1 MTKFLIIF
9 ILLSVNMTFGQAIQN
24 GLILPE
30 ERDNQEIC
38 CIYAPKEGFTIYN
51 QPDGEIIGKL
61 TRDVKQNTGDQSN
74 YRIYYVDFK
83 TKTDTQI
90 DLQHFEQ
97 IGYEI
102 WALKYAEKS
111 NGFVKL
117 RYDERNLWLKEN
129 DIITAGFELVDWQT
143 FLSDNVENLLGFYA
157 NDPGLNLREQPST
170 DSKIIKTLKGETHQI
185 SPTKE
190 HEGLWTKVKVIIN
203 KEHPCRT
210 DFKEEENIIQ
220 ELEGWIKIID
230 DNGQPNVWYYS
241 RGC

>member
-1 MTKFLIIF
+1 MTRHLIILF
-9 ILLSVNMTFGQAIQN
+9 LLSVNITFGQVIQN

-30 ERDNQEIC
+30 ERDNQEFC

-51 QPDGEIIGKL
+51 LPDGDIIGKL
-61 TRDVKQNTGDQSN
+61 TRDVTQNTGDQSN
-74 YRIYYVDFK
+74 YRIYFVDFR

-90 DLQHFEQ
+90 DLEHFEE

-102 WALKYAEKS
+102 WALPYSEKR
-111 NGFVKL
+111 NGFVKF
-117 RYDERNLWLKEN
+117 RYDEKNLWLKEN
-129 DIITAGFELVDWQT
+129 DITKAGFALVDWQT
-143 FLSDNVENLLGFYA
+143 FLTDNVDNLLGFYA
-157 NDPGLNLREQPST
+157 NDPGLNLREQPNT
-170 DSKIIKTLKGETHQI
+170 DSRIIKTLKDETHQI

-190 HEGLWTKVKVIIN
+190 HKGLWTKVKVIIN

-210 DFKEEENIIQ
+210 DLKEEENIIQ